1 MVITQQQCSELKG
14 IEDKLFAFRV
24 KHDITIVLLWEYIE
38 EWLKGALEAIISPSR
53 SSRFKKLLRQ
63 LGLLC
68 EVLI

>member
-38 EWLKGALEAIISPSR
+38 EWLKGALEAIISPS
-53 SSRFKKLLRQ
+53 
-63 LGLLC
+63 
-68 EVLI
+68 